1 MENLSLYQ
9 ELEKLLRMES
19 RYCSEDGV
27 LLKNSIVE
35 SALALRPDLDSD
47 AADTREVEKQL
58 FLGGGRLV
66 DIRQGAVSEVCDE
79 QTLSAR
85 LLYEFQK

>member
-1 MENLSLYQ
+1 MNNLSLYQ

-35 SALALRPDLDSD
+35 SALALRPDL
-47 AADTREVEKQL
+47 L
-58 FLGGGRLV
+58 
-66 DIRQGAVSEVCDE
+66 
-79 QTLSAR
+79 R
-85 LLYEFQK
+85 LLLSHDGY